1 MQGGRRGGGIPRNFH
16 EFPLMSLLLST
27 VIITCPLISELS
39 LTMMLK
45 VEGTVS
51 VCRVGTK
58 EEMLCIFLF
67 SYNFSYLLFLNIH
80 HGMVTVGADICTKS

>member
-1 MQGGRRGGGIPRNFH
+1 MILTSGFPVIRGLDCRGVGGWGIPRNFH

-27 VIITCPLISELS
+27 VIITCILISELS

-58 EEMLCIFLF
+58 EEMLCIFLT
-67 SYNFSYLLFLNIH
+67 IV
-80 HGMVTVGADICTKS
+80 VTFYF